1 MSYRSKD
8 RWTLKILCSTNSD
21 IFSSELPLK
30 KFFHPLKIFRFLCK
44 FYHKLPDIAA
54 YIRGTYVDPF
64 YDDKR
69 IPEFLAFVQNFIDY
83 D

>member
-1 MSYRSKD
+1 MTIQEYIDWCAEWGNRHPD
-8 RWTLKILCSTNSD
+8 LRIGQHMFNTL
-21 IFSSELPLK
+21 EAR
-30 KFFHPLKIFRFLCK
+30 HA
-44 FYHKLPDIAA
+44 DIAA